1 MNTTDL
7 GVYVRK
13 LLQDPDSF
21 FLSDAYLASMLALAY
36 EQFRDMAPDE
46 YFEVSYT
53 PATLTGVFALDLTAI
68 LFPTQAVPVLP
79 GGVLPAKRFTRVMQ
93 IDPSTGQL
101 LNLFEASPSYE
112 QLGVVAGYGY
122 TPGNST
128 ANQFLAGRW
137 YLDGNVLRFNRP
149 VSGTVQIWYS
159 PQSLIYW
166 TSAIA
171 PNANLF
177 IDNLSQF
184 HDIIALLAARQ
195 YAMPNGQLSP
205 AIMTN
210 LQMRKNEMISYF
222 SRSRSGKAS
231 KYIQ

>member
-1 MNTTDL
+1 
-7 GVYVRK
+7 
-13 LLQDPDSF
+13 
-21 FLSDAYLASMLALAY
+21 MLATAY
-36 EQFRDMAPDE
+36 EEFRDMAPDE

-79 GGVLPAKRFTRVMQ
+79 GGLAPAKRFTRVMQ

-149 VSGTVQIWYS
+149 VSGTIQIWYY
-159 PQSLIYW
+159 PQSLINW

-171 PNANLF
+171 PDANLF
-177 IDNLSQF
+177 IDNLVQF
-184 HDIIALLAARQ
+184 HIIIALLAAIE
-195 YAMPNGQLSP
+195 YGAPNGQIST

-210 LQMRKNEMISYF
+210 LQMKTNAMKEYF